1 MRALVQRVS
10 EASVRVDGELV
21 GRIGRGLLVFLGI
34 KNGDSGT
41 DARLLAQ
48 KVCRLRIFQDDAGKM
63 NSSLIDVL
71 GQLLIV
77 SQFTLYG
84 ETAKGNRPS
93 FSAAAPAGQAEPLY
107 GNFVA
112 FCKELGVAVETG
124 KFQADMKVT
133 LINDG
138 PVTLLCST
146 DS

>member
-1 MRALVQRVS
+1 MNC
-10 EASVRVDGELV
+10 SV
-21 GRIGRGLLVFLGI
+21 
-34 KNGDSGT
+34 
-41 DARLLAQ
+41 
-48 KVCRLRIFQDDAGKM
+48 
-63 NSSLIDVL
+63 IDVL
-71 GQLLIV
+71 GQVLIV

-93 FSAAAPAGQAEPLY
+93 FSAAAPAVQAEPVY
-107 GNFVA
+107 RDFVA